1 MQDLTI
7 YQQMTASTNDLIK
20 IINQEVGIKCCQ
32 PFAVRV
38 LDALKE
44 LKLKDELEAKKAAN
58 VFLDNLQALIQ
69 GGILSEDYDK
79 LDLVKRGNVITIS
92 ARVQA
97 LIRSARRKGFMIIET
112 VVGVPKEDDIYFEE
126 QYKEGVGIIYLLKD
140 KRINPDR
147 DITAER
153 LINNYFRR
161 FLCRLEVKD
170 LNNNRSIMTVTEM
183 TNDEIMYAQSSS
195 DNGLYLSEW
204 IEYTD
209 NRNFTRKKKVIHDG
223 SNGTEAK
230 LNKSSIW
237 YKWTG
242 EMVRKTIIRRA
253 LKNVKE
259 SLPELRD
266 TIMAFDSDIEISKK
280 YEDKPTKE
288 DTNEIIIQGINN
300 TDVDLHN
307 LTAEQKL
314 DVDEVFEIYKQNPN
328 TANTDAEHLKGL
340 YESGTPINEIINDH
354 FAEIVNISKSK
365 KLYPLV
371 ENIIKGV
378 PYEKN

>member
-1 MQDLTI
+1 MQEVTI
-7 YQQMTASTNDLIK
+7 YQQMTNSTNQLIK
-20 IINQEVGIKCCQ
+20 IVNNEIGIKCCQ
-32 PFAVRV
+32 PFAVRAF
-38 LDALKE
+38 DALKE

-69 GGILSEDYDK
+69 GGIISEDYDK

-97 LIRSARRKGFMIIET
+97 LIRAARRKGFMIIES
-112 VVGVPKEDDIYFEE
+112 VVAVPQEEDIYFEE
-126 QYKEGVGIIYLLKD
+126 QYKESVGIIYLLKD

-153 LINNYFRR
+153 LINNYFKR

-183 TNDEIMYAQSSS
+183 TNSEIMGAQSSS
-195 DNGLYLSEW
+195 DNGIYQSEW
-204 IEYTD
+204 IEYPD
-209 NRNFTRKKKVIHDG
+209 NRGYNRKKKVIYDG
-223 SNGTEAK
+223 CSGTEVK

-237 YKWTG
+237 YKWTS
-242 EMVRKTIIRRA
+242 EMVKKTITRRA

-266 TIMAFDSDIEISKK
+266 TIMAFDSDIEISQK
-280 YEDKPTKE
+280 YEDKPANEDAKE
-288 DTNEIIIQGINN
+288 IFIQGVNN

-307 LTAEQKL
+307 LTEEQKK
-314 DVDEVFEIYKQNPN
+314 DVEEVFEIYNQNPN
-328 TANTDAEHLKGL
+328 TAKTDAEHLKGL
-340 YESGTPINEIINDH
+340 YESGTPINEIINEH
-354 FAEIVNISKSK
+354 YAEIVNISKSK